1 MVGSHLSALNLTT
14 MKILFTPYSGGS
26 IAHVIRSLA
35 IADELKGRGH
45 EILFTTT
52 RVRKPFINQAGY
64 EVFGDGHAEVNLNDE
79 KDQSISYFHKNREL
93 FLNWL
98 SDELAAAE
106 EFQPDIVVNSPSFF
120 GSLIRHKY
128 GIPYV
133 TILNAQWLNHFRGL
147 LGLGKSTEALPH
159 VLLRNALRPV
169 FTKRFEELYL
179 TEIREFYRALN
190 IGFVPTR
197 RADLHAHNPILIPS
211 VAEFEPLE
219 PDTRDDVHF
228 IGPLFWRGF
237 EDMEF
242 DRRGMFHD
250 PNRPLIY
257 VSLGGSIFKQDV
269 YNNLIN
275 LFIGQSDWN
284 IIMSIGPNFKRSEF
298 PADTRH
304 FKLHEYVPGL
314 KAAREAELV
323 VNTASHGTVMQALWH
338 GKPLVTIP
346 HNIDQGT
353 IAARIHELGVGVNL
367 NAVNLLDFSKREK
380 YFLKATQ
387 VKPKTIMAA
396 IKRVLDDPR
405 YSLNAKRVSGLLR
418 KHNRAAA
425 LGADYIEL
433 YAKRPI
439 A

>member
-1 MVGSHLSALNLTT
+1 

-35 IADELKGRGH
+35 IADELKSRGH

-52 RVRKPFINQAGY
+52 KVRKPFINQAGF
-64 EVFGDGHAEVNLNDE
+64 EVYGAGHAEVNLNDE
-79 KDQSISYFHKNREL
+79 KDQSIGYFRKNRDL
-93 FLNWL
+93 FLDWL
-98 SDELAAAE
+98 SDELAAAQQ
-106 EFQPDIVVNSPSFF
+106 FQPDIVVNSPSFF

-128 GIPYV
+128 HIPYV

-169 FTKRFEELYL
+169 FTRRFEELYL
-179 TEIREFYRALN
+179 AEIREFYKTLD
-190 IGFVPTR
+190 IGYVPSKRT
-197 RADLHAHNPILIPS
+197 DLHSHNPILIPS
-211 VAEFEPLE
+211 VSVFEPLE

-250 PNRPLIY
+250 PKRPLIY
-257 VSLGGSIFKQDV
+257 VSLGGSIFRRDV
-269 YNNLIN
+269 YHNLIS
-275 LFIGQSDWN
+275 LFIGQSEWN
-284 IIMSIGPNFKRSEF
+284 IIMSIGPNFKRTDF
-298 PADTRH
+298 PPDTDH
-304 FKLHEYVPGL
+304 FKLYEYVPGL
-314 KAAREAELV
+314 RVAQLAELV

-353 IAARIHELGVGVNL
+353 IAARVHELGVGVNL
-367 NAVNLLDFSKREK
+367 NAVSLLDFSKREK

-387 VKPKTIMAA
+387 VKPKQIMAA
-396 IKRVLDDPR
+396 IKQVLAEPQ
-405 YSLNAKRVSGLLR
+405 YTLNAQRLSDILR
-418 KHNRAAA
+418 KHDRAAS
-425 LGADYIEL
+425 LGADYVEL
-433 YAKRPI
+433 YAKRPVR
-439 A
+439 

>member
-1 MVGSHLSALNLTT
+1 

-35 IADELKGRGH
+35 IADELKSRSH
-45 EILFTTT
+45 EILFTATT
-52 RVRKPFINQAGY
+52 IRKPFINQAGY
-64 EVFGDGHAEVNLNDE
+64 EVFGAGHAEVNLNDE
-79 KDQSISYFHKNREL
+79 KDQSIGYFRKNRHL

-98 SDELAAAE
+98 SDELAAAK

-128 GIPYV
+128 RIPYV

-179 TEIREFYRALN
+179 AEIREFYKTLD
-190 IGFVPTR
+190 IGYVPSK
-197 RADLHAHNPILIPS
+197 RADLHSHNPILIPS
-211 VAEFEPLE
+211 VSEFEPLE

-242 DRRGMFHD
+242 DRSGMFRN
-250 PNRPLIY
+250 PKRPLIY
-257 VSLGGSIFKQDV
+257 VSLGGSIFRQDV

-275 LFIGQSDWN
+275 LFIGQSEWN
-284 IIMSIGPNFKRSEF
+284 IIMSIGPNFKRTDF
-298 PADTRH
+298 PPDTDH
-304 FKLHEYVPGL
+304 FKLYEYVPGL
-314 KAAREAELV
+314 RVAQHAELV

-367 NAVNLLDFSKREK
+367 NAVNILDFSKREK
-380 YFLKATQ
+380 YFIKATE
-387 VKPKTIMAA
+387 VKPKQVMAA
-396 IKRVLDDPR
+396 IRRVMTDPR
-405 YSLNAKRVSGLLR
+405 YKLNAQRMSGILR
-418 KHNRAAA
+418 KHDRAAA
-425 LGADYIEL
+425 LGADYVEL
-433 YAKRPI
+433 YAKRPVS
-439 A
+439 